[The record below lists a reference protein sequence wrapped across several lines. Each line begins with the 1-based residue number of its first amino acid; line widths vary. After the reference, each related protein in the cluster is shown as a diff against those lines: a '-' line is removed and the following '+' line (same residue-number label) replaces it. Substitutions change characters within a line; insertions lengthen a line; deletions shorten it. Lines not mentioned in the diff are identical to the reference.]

1 MMDSGAERYDTL
13 RIRVDRGAAG
23 EYHTLAMAPDG
34 RTVRGSFRMPMSDDE
49 LEVFVRKVGL
59 VRKRRGASDDRLN
72 AIKATGAALF
82 DALFSDQIADAYN
95 AARAAALDGD
105 RGLRIS
111 LGFSGAPELLRLP
124 WELLYNRRRFLASSK
139 DTPVVRTLDVDSRVR
154 PYPVR
159 LPLRVLGIVSSP
171 VGYDELDALTE
182 RENLEAA
189 LAPLQREGLVEL
201 IWLERPTLQAL
212 GRRISEPDEIHI
224 IHYIGHGAYD
234 EATEAGILVLER
246 SDGRADEVGGDRL
259 GAMLQDER
267 SLRLVVL
274 NSCEGART
282 SLVDPFSGTA
292 TSLIE
297 FDIPAVIGM
306 QFEITDHAAI
316 AFSDAL
322 YRGLAQGMPVDAAV
336 APARRAIMAI
346 REAEFGTP
354 VLFLRDG
361 DAHLFDIEVP
371 SVRPHQKVT
380 PRPDGDRGGAA
391 PDRKSPRTAATG
403 DAHHAVPVAKS
414 DIAPKAAATR
424 PKPRAQRDKPG
435 APAPRVARAET
446 TASPAGEIGTRES
459 RHGPAW
465 WSARITK
472 KRTDSVDEVKLQL
485 FLDHDH
491 GFVVRQRQ
499 GEVTLDGVLTT
510 GSLPQLFKITDGG
523 TTRVCAFP
531 TAVSWGSLQ
540 SGQVDS
546 CYVDGIKLN
555 FVGGTSTKSGA
566 RPTRP
571 PAGVQASIQEPERSA
586 WRASTDYIPFGSLR
600 GVVRI
605 NLRLIEDHSI
615 VIRIRPLTR
624 RIEVDGVEVARGFMV
639 AYPLELEVM
648 DAGRPRKCTVESA
661 VSLPG
666 TDFPNGVDFILAVM
680 VDGVPVLIQHGDPHQ
695 G

>member
-1 MMDSGAERYDTL
+1 
-13 RIRVDRGAAG
+13 
-23 EYHTLAMAPDG
+23 
-34 RTVRGSFRMPMSDDE
+34 MPMSDDE
-49 LEVFVRKVGL
+49 LEVFVHKVGL

-72 AIKATGAALF
+72 TIKATGAALF

-139 DTPVVRTLDVDSRVR
+139 DTPVVRTLDVDSVVR

-212 GRRISEPDEIHI
+212 GRRISESDEIHI

-292 TSLIE
+292 TSLLE
-297 FDIPAVIGM
+297 FDVPAVIGM

-354 VLFLRDG
+354 VLFLREG
-361 DAHLFDIEVP
+361 DARLFDIEVP
-371 SVRPHQKVT
+371 AVRPHQADT
-380 PRPDGDRGGAA
+380 EGPAGGGAA
-391 PDRKSPRTAATG
+391 TAPGRTSAKTASEGNPPHT
-403 DAHHAVPVAKS
+403 DPVAKA
-414 DIAPKAAATR
+414 DVPPEAAATR
-424 PKPRAQRDKPG
+424 PKPRAQRSKPS
-435 APAPRVARAET
+435 APASRVTQAQT
-446 TASPAGEIGTRES
+446 TAASAKGAVASASGADRGEATPGPAG
-459 RHGPAW
+459 
-465 WSARITK
+465 WSARISN
-472 KRTDSVDEVKLQL
+472 KRSASVEEVKLQL

-491 GFVVRQRQ
+491 EFVVRQRQ
-499 GEVTLDGVLTT
+499 GKGH
-510 GSLPQLFKITDGG
+510 
-523 TTRVCAFP
+523 A
-531 TAVSWGSLQ
+531 
-540 SGQVDS
+540 
-546 CYVDGIKLN
+546 
-555 FVGGTSTKSGA
+555 
-566 RPTRP
+566 
-571 PAGVQASIQEPERSA
+571 
-586 WRASTDYIPFGSLR
+586 
-600 GVVRI
+600 
-605 NLRLIEDHSI
+605 
-615 VIRIRPLTR
+615 
-624 RIEVDGVEVARGFMV
+624 
-639 AYPLELEVM
+639 
-648 DAGRPRKCTVESA
+648 
-661 VSLPG
+661 
-666 TDFPNGVDFILAVM
+666 
-680 VDGVPVLIQHGDPHQ
+680 
-695 G
+695 